1 MTEQPDVKVTVAG
14 PQNGAARL
22 SRLASGVSV
31 ILAVSA
37 ALTLVLVLLTRSAQ
51 RPEWHPWVLAI
62 SDPVVIAAFATPGA
76 VVAVRRSHNPVG
88 WLLLATGCGMA
99 VDNLAR
105 AYGVYA
111 LQHGLPGSLLVV
123 WMSTWTFV
131 LVSFPIFFLLL
142 LFPNGRLPS
151 AKWRA
156 AAWYVGVCAAVT
168 FLMAAFMPG
177 PPSDGY
183 FPSIDNP
190 IGVPAL
196 SFMRNLTGP
205 ATIPLTLVPF
215 LLSAASLIYR
225 FRTSQRPVREQLKWV
240 ALSLWAAV
248 ALIGATLTWH
258 GPVASIATGLAT
270 VIFSIGVMIAIVRHR
285 LFDIDRL
292 LSRSLLYTAL
302 TASAIGLYAGTVS
315 ILGLFIQGSMRGTAS
330 LLATGLVAVALQ
342 PLHRSLQRL
351 ITRLIYGLRDDPYAA
366 LAALGRQ
373 MEETTA
379 PEQILPKAAETLAAA
394 LRLPY
399 VAIHLHSDT
408 DRPTLPT
415 ALQGEDVP
423 DPLRL
428 PLIHQGVEVGSLLVG
443 ARSAEEQFSA
453 ADLRLLKD
461 AARHI
466 AQAAAGVQLT
476 LALLRS
482 RQQLIATRAQ
492 ERRRL
497 GRELHDGVNS
507 ALSEVVWGLQA
518 ARKWLRTDPEK
529 ADELLDAGI
538 TRAHQ
543 GVETVRG
550 ISRGLRSS
558 LDGIGL
564 LEAIHTQ
571 IERFPLPVTADLPEE
586 LPELPAAVEEAAY
599 WIVVEAM
606 TNVLRH
612 AQASRC
618 ELRLHIEEDAL
629 TAEVTDDGRGLPT
642 PLRLGVG
649 TGSMRERAAE
659 IGGTFQIRNRPE
671 NGTEV
676 VAHLPRTL
684 PGIDTTEGRRTPR
697 SQP

>member
-1 MTEQPDVKVTVAG
+1 MTQLPDVEVTAAR
-14 PQNGAARL
+14 PQNNTARL
-22 SRLASGVSV
+22 SRLAAGVSV
-31 ILAVSA
+31 ILAACVS
-37 ALTLVLVLLTRSAQ
+37 LTFVLVLLTRSAQ
-51 RPEWHPWVLAI
+51 RPEWHPWVLAL
-62 SDPVVIAAFATPGA
+62 SDPLMIAAFAAPGA

-105 AYGVYA
+105 AYGLYA
-111 LQHGLPGSLLVV
+111 LQHHLPGALLAV
-123 WMSTWTFV
+123 WMSTWAFV
-131 LVSFPIFFLLL
+131 LVSYPIFFLLL
-142 LFPNGRLPS
+142 LFPNGRQPS
-151 AKWRA
+151 TTWRA
-156 AAWYVGVCAAVT
+156 AAWYTGMCAAIA
-168 FLMAAFMPG
+168 FLVAAFMPG

-183 FPSIDNP
+183 FPSSDNP
-190 IGVPAL
+190 LGVSAL
-196 SFMRNLTGP
+196 SFMRDLTGLV
-205 ATIPLTLVPF
+205 TIPLTLIPF

-225 FRTSQRPVREQLKWV
+225 FRTSRRPVREQLKWV

-248 ALIGATLTWH
+248 ALIGATLTVH
-258 GPVASIATGLAT
+258 GPLASIATGMAT
-270 VIFSIGVMIAIVRHR
+270 VIFSTGVMIAIVRHH

-302 TASAIGLYAGTVS
+302 TASAIGLYAGIVS
-315 ILGLFIQGSMRGTAS
+315 LLGLFIQGSVHGTAS

-351 ITRLIYGLRDDPYAA
+351 ISRLIYGLRDDPYTA
-366 LAALGRQ
+366 LATLGRQ
-373 MEETTA
+373 MEESTA
-379 PEQILPKAAETLAAA
+379 PEQILPMAAVTLGEA
-394 LRLPY
+394 LRLSY

-408 DRPTLPT
+408 DGPTLST
-415 ALQGEDVP
+415 ARWGAEAR

-428 PLIHQGVEVGSLLVG
+428 PLIHQGVEVGSLVVG
-443 ARSAEEQFSA
+443 ARSPEEPFTA
-453 ADLRLLKD
+453 ADLRLLRD

-497 GRELHDGVNS
+497 GRQLHDGVNS

-518 ARKWLRTDPEK
+518 ARKWHRTDPER
-529 ADELLDAGI
+529 ADALLDAGI
-538 TRAHQ
+538 TRARQ
-543 GVETVRG
+543 GIETVRG
-550 ISRGLRSS
+550 MSRGLRSP

-564 LEAIHTQ
+564 LEAIRIQ
-571 IERFPLPVTADLPEE
+571 IERFPLPVTADLPDE

-618 ELRLHIEEDAL
+618 ELRLSIDEDAL
-629 TAEVTDDGRGLPT
+629 TVEVADDGRGLPT

-649 TGSMRERAAE
+649 VGSMRERAAE
-659 IGGTFQIRNRPE
+659 IGGTFQIRHRPD

-676 VAHLPRTL
+676 VAYLPLTL
-684 PGIDTTEGRRTPR
+684 PGIDTGGRRTPR
-697 SQP
+697 SRP